1 MGPRLLYVLILGTVI
16 VASLALRIWDPSPVA
31 RLRSLVFDAY
41 QRVSP
46 RAFDPALPVRV
57 VDIDEESLKRVGQ
70 WPWPRTVLADLVT
83 KLGQNGAAAIGFD
96 MVFPEPDRMSPANT
110 LRFWP
115 NAEALAGLRQEIEK
129 LPSNDQVFAEAIG
142 TAPVVLGFIAAPQ
155 GTSFPETKAGFAH
168 GGDDPKLF
176 APYYPGAAA
185 SLKELQD
192 QAQGAGSLNWI
203 PDHDQIIRRMP
214 MVIRVGDTLYPSF
227 AADMLRL
234 AQGAST
240 YMVKSSGASGE
251 KAFGEKTGIVKIR
264 VGDLEIPTEADGQ
277 MWIRFTPEAKE
288 RYLPAWKVLNGEIG
302 REELEGRILLIGT
315 SAAGLLDLRA
325 TPLDASVP
333 GVSLHAQAIEQIL
346 QGSFL
351 QRPDFATAAEL
362 LYILVIGL
370 LIAFL
375 IYRMGAL
382 GSAVLGGAAVA
393 AVIGISWY
401 AFDAFGWLVDP
412 IYPAVALTAIYLV
425 GTLVVFLRT
434 ERERNRVRHAFSHY
448 MAPALVERLA
458 NDPARLKL
466 GGETRDM
473 TLLFSDV
480 RGFTGISEGLDAE
493 ELTRFLNSL
502 FTPLSNIILEEQG
515 TIDKFMGDAV
525 MAFWNAPLDDS
536 LHPSHA
542 CSAALRMMREMETL
556 NERWREEAEAKG
568 RPFKP
573 VQLGIG
579 LNTGICCVGNLG
591 SETRFDYSVIGD
603 NVNVASRLE
612 GQSKTYDVGTVVG
625 ESTTARAPDFAF
637 LELDLLKV
645 KGKTEATRAFALLG
659 DTAFKQSPN
668 FITLAERHG
677 EFLARYRAKDWDA
690 AEALSRECE
699 RLNTSHLDRLY
710 ALYRERID
718 YFRINPPPPQW
729 DGTAEALSK

>member
-1 MGPRLLYVLILGTVI
+1 
-16 VASLALRIWDPSPVA
+16 
-31 RLRSLVFDAY
+31 
-41 QRVSP
+41 
-46 RAFDPALPVRV
+46 
-57 VDIDEESLKRVGQ
+57 
-70 WPWPRTVLADLVT
+70 
-83 KLGQNGAAAIGFD
+83 
-96 MVFPEPDRMSPANT
+96 
-110 LRFWP
+110 
-115 NAEALAGLRQEIEK
+115 
-129 LPSNDQVFAEAIG
+129 
-142 TAPVVLGFIAAPQ
+142 
-155 GTSFPETKAGFAH
+155 
-168 GGDDPKLF
+168 
-176 APYYPGAAA
+176 
-185 SLKELQD
+185 
-192 QAQGAGSLNWI
+192 
-203 PDHDQIIRRMP
+203 
-214 MVIRVGDTLYPSF
+214 
-227 AADMLRL
+227 MLRL

-240 YMVKSSGASGE
+240 YVVKSSGASGE

-264 VGDLEIPTEADGQ
+264 VGDFEVPTEANGQ

-302 REELEGRILLIGT
+302 AEEIEGRILLIGT

-346 QGSFL
+346 QGAFL

-362 LYILVIGL
+362 LYILVLGL

-412 IYPAVALTAIYLV
+412 IYPAIALTAIYLA

-458 NDPARLKL
+458 DDPSRLEARRRDARHDAAVQRRARLHRHL
-466 GGETRDM
+466 RRSRRRGADPLPQFPVHPVEQHHPRGARHHRQIHGRRGDGLLERAARRQRASEPCLQRGAAHDARD
-473 TLLFSDV
+473 
-480 RGFTGISEGLDAE
+480 
-493 ELTRFLNSL
+493 
-502 FTPLSNIILEEQG
+502 
-515 TIDKFMGDAV
+515 GD
-525 MAFWNAPLDDS
+525 
-536 LHPSHA
+536 
-542 CSAALRMMREMETL
+542 L

-645 KGKTEATRAFALLG
+645 KGKTEATRIFALLG
-659 DTAFKQSPN
+659 DSAFKQSPN
-668 FITLAERHG
+668 FI
-677 EFLARYRAKDWDA
+677 D
-690 AEALSRECE
+690 SRP
-699 RLNTSHLDRLY
+699 S
-710 ALYRERID
+710 
-718 YFRINPPPPQW
+718 
-729 DGTAEALSK
+729 GTANFSPATAPRTGTPPKRSAANARS

>member
-264 VGDLEIPTEADGQ
+264 VGDFEIPTEADGQ
-277 MWIRFTPEAKE
+277 MWIRFTPEAKQ

-302 REELEGRILLIGT
+302 RADLEGRILLIGT

-375 IYRMGAL
+375 IYRLGAL

-458 NDPARLKL
+458 NDPSRLKL

-556 NERWREEAEAKG
+556 NDALARGG
-568 RPFKP
+568 RGQGQA
-573 VQLGIG
+573 VQAGAARHRAQHRHL
-579 LNTGICCVGNLG
+579 L
-591 SETRFDYSVIGD
+591 RRQ
-603 NVNVASRLE
+603 SRL
-612 GQSKTYDVGTVVG
+612 GDALRLFGDRRQRQRGVA
-625 ESTTARAPDFAF
+625 ARRAV
-637 LELDLLKV
+637 EDL
-645 KGKTEATRAFALLG
+645 
-659 DTAFKQSPN
+659 
-668 FITLAERHG
+668 
-677 EFLARYRAKDWDA
+677 
-690 AEALSRECE
+690 
-699 RLNTSHLDRLY
+699 
-710 ALYRERID
+710 
-718 YFRINPPPPQW
+718 
-729 DGTAEALSK
+729 

>member
-1 MGPRLLYVLILGTVI
+1 
-16 VASLALRIWDPSPVA
+16 
-31 RLRSLVFDAY
+31 
-41 QRVSP
+41 
-46 RAFDPALPVRV
+46 
-57 VDIDEESLKRVGQ
+57 
-70 WPWPRTVLADLVT
+70 
-83 KLGQNGAAAIGFD
+83 
-96 MVFPEPDRMSPANT
+96 
-110 LRFWP
+110 
-115 NAEALAGLRQEIEK
+115 LRQEIEK

-382 GSAVLGGAAVA
+382 GSAGLGGAAVA

-718 YFRINPPPPQW
+718 YFRMNPPPPQW